1 MRSAPA
7 SLVVVILALAGPAP
21 ALSQSEVTIE
31 LGASQVGP
39 PSGVD
44 AATARFAVGG
54 VRASTYSSNGSGL
67 FASVLAGR
75 SFGATSG
82 GDFLSGTLGGTLRQD
97 WGRGWTGGFDVRALG
112 FEVRAPFPYR
122 ALAAEGGPTLRY
134 RSGQVSVK
142 VNGLAGIGT
151 SRLQLRRRPDTPV
164 VRTIDHDLWRV
175 GGTTELL
182 VGSGN
187 TWFGLEGGA
196 HHTSGGTYTAGG
208 LRLILGGTQAAA
220 ELRVDVWDTPGGT
233 ETTGG
238 LAIVIPVSGR
248 WTLRGFLG
256 RSEPDPM
263 TLAEP
268 GSGSGGLLLGRTV
281 YRGGT
286 TTRRASLYQIVG
298 STDTGARV
306 RISVVAPAT
315 ATRVEVMGDFS
326 LWDAVPMLR
335 DGDRWTVVL
344 EIGNGTYHFGFLV
357 DGEWFVPDDA
367 SDVVPDEWGR
377 RNATLVIEGVGS

>member
-1 MRSAPA
+1 MPA
-7 SLVVVILALAGPAP
+7 SLVIVVLALAGPAP
-21 ALSQSEVTIE
+21 ALSQSEVTFE
-31 LGASQVGP
+31 LGASLVGP

-54 VRASTYSSNGSGL
+54 VRASKYSSNGSGL
-67 FASVLAGR
+67 FTSVLVGR
-75 SFGATSG
+75 SFGATTG

-97 WGRGWTGGFDVRALG
+97 WGAAWTGGFDVRALG

-122 ALAAEGGPTLRY
+122 ALAAEGGPMLRY
-134 RSGQVSVK
+134 RSGRVSVK
-142 VNGLAGIGT
+142 VDGLVGIGT
-151 SRLQLRRRPDTPV
+151 SRLQLRRRSDSPV
-164 VRTIDHDLWRV
+164 VRTIDRDLWRV
-175 GGTTELL
+175 GGTTEIL
-182 VGSGN
+182 VRSGS

-196 HHTSGGTYTAGG
+196 HHTSGGTYAAGG

-220 ELRVDVWDTPGGT
+220 ELRVDAWETPVGT

-238 LAIVIPVSGR
+238 LAIVIPVRGR
-248 WTLRGFLG
+248 WSLRGFLG

-281 YRGGT
+281 YRGVT
-286 TTRRASLYQIVG
+286 TTRRASLYQVVG
-298 STDTGARV
+298 STETGARV
-306 RISVVAPAT
+306 RISVIAPAT

-326 LWDAVPMLR
+326 LWNPVPMSR
-335 DGDRWTVVL
+335 EKDRWTAVL
-344 EIGNGTYHFGFLV
+344 EIGNGTHHFGFLV
-357 DGEWFVPDDA
+357 DDEWFVPDDA

-377 RNATLVIEGVGS
+377 RSATLVIEGVGQ